1 MKNAIISLI
10 LLVLFVLSS
19 IYIFSMGAKENRQN
33 ELEESMDKAVKQALF
48 DISLSK
54 GYGLEQEE
62 QEHLVASA
70 IQNIMVQNTSA
81 VEVEVKV
88 LSMDIEKG
96 ILDVEATQ
104 KYKNLAGK
112 ASTVKARRT
121 AVLEN
126 HVNPEKIRYMVT
138 FKMRSVNGKEELLS
152 VIEIYEGTY
161 TSEPVKQPKFDKLP
175 FIGWSCE
182 EDPEWDGD
190 FSTYPITKEVT
201 FIANYGG

>member
-81 VEVEVKV
+81 AEVEIKV
-88 LSMDIEKG
+88 LGIDIEKG
-96 ILDVEATQ
+96 ILDVVATQ

-126 HVNPEKIRYMVT
+126 HVNPEKISYKVT
-138 FKMRSVNGKEELLS
+138 FKMRSINGEEFILS
-152 VIEIYEGTY
+152 DMYIREGNY
-161 TSEPVKQPKFDKLP
+161 ASEPKKLPQFDKLP
-175 FIGWSCE
+175 FTGWSCE
-182 EDPEWDGD
+182 EDPDWNGD

-201 FIANYGG
+201 FVANYGG